1 MSTQKTG
8 FFWHEKCFWH
18 GAGNYA
24 FLLPVGGLVEPT
36 SSGFLPE
43 APEAK
48 RRMKNLLEVTGLLE
62 VLDSQSPHALATEA
76 QLRLVHPKQYLDAFK
91 SLSDGAGGNLGLRTP
106 FGPGGFEIASLSC
119 GLVISALF
127 SVLDGQH
134 KNAYALSRP
143 PGHHCLPDYPNGFCL
158 LNNIAV
164 AVEAARQAGKA
175 ERFAIVDWDVHHG
188 NGTEHIFYADKDVL
202 TISIHQERNY
212 PLDSGDAG
220 DTGADTAPLS
230 NMNIPL
236 MPGGGRI
243 AYKDAFERLVLP
255 KLQAFK
261 PDIVIV
267 ACGFDASG
275 VDPLSRMLLGAAD
288 FAVLTKML
296 MEQTGGKLVMAHEGG
311 YSDAH
316 SPFCGHAVLQEM
328 SAATITA
335 EDPLGARITGQQ
347 PGDRFNQLQRDILTD
362 IARLHQLA

>member
-1 MSTQKTG
+1 MRNVSG
-8 FFWHEKCFWH
+8 MALEIMPFC
-18 GAGNYA
+18 
-24 FLLPVGGLVEPT
+24 LPVGGLVEPT

-62 VLDSQSPHALATEA
+62 VLDSQNPYALATEE
-76 QLRLVHPKQYLDAFK
+76 QLRLVHPKQYLDGSNPCQMMRA
-91 SLSDGAGGNLGLRTP
+91 AIWVCERHLGQADLKLP
-106 FGPGGFEIASLSC
+106 AC
-119 GLVISALF
+119 HAGLVISALF

-164 AVEAARQAGKA
+164 AVQAARQAGKA

-236 MPGGGRI
+236 MPGGGRALPI
-243 AYKDAFERLVLP
+243 KMRLN
-255 KLQAFK
+255 A
-261 PDIVIV
+261 
-267 ACGFDASG
+267 
-275 VDPLSRMLLGAAD
+275 LSCQNYRHLSPIWLLWHAA
-288 FAVLTKML
+288 L
-296 MEQTGGKLVMAHEGG
+296 MPRA
-311 YSDAH
+311 
-316 SPFCGHAVLQEM
+316 
-328 SAATITA
+328 
-335 EDPLGARITGQQ
+335 
-347 PGDRFNQLQRDILTD
+347 
-362 IARLHQLA
+362 